1 MCLVAH
7 HEQETNWDSGG
18 IHISGAQC
26 QQVQKLVD
34 KVAMRTHFHRGGWEL
49 WCDIALILLPF
60 WGINTSCIMSH
71 RYIHS
76 TRESISLVLKYLIWK
91 TFDLIIIWIFYKLK
105 ACISIPSRFVLFFFV
120 CQLDC
125 LKCHTST
132 CVQCWAGLVKER
144 RTQGRPKKGD
154 GLPKTEGS
162 SGTKPHESKESHK
175 RDANC
180 DLVSHTT

>member
-105 ACISIPSRFVLFFFV
+105 ACISIPSRFVLFFF
-120 CQLDC
+120 C
-125 LKCHTST
+125 LST
-132 CVQCWAGLVKER
+132 GLPEVSHQHMCAMLSRSGKGEENTRKTKER
-144 RTQGRPKKGD
+144 RWATKDGRI
-154 GLPKTEGS
+154 LWHKTS
-162 SGTKPHESKESHK
+162 W
-175 RDANC
+175 
-180 DLVSHTT
+180 V